1 MLCNSYHE
9 HAAMVLSSGTN
20 RRAFTRVELLVLV
33 ALSAVL
39 AGVLL
44 PAILRADADAD
55 RLRCQNNLKD
65 LGIAVHNCNDTYAK
79 LPPAV
84 GSFPAANS
92 DGTVQFYLLPFVEQ
106 EELFKDGADGAGGFS
121 VWSKGVYNKP
131 VTNFLC
137 PADASGGD
145 AHLFMD
151 WLATS
156 SYASNYL
163 VFAQG
168 GARIPAS
175 FPDGTSNTIL
185 FAERFQICNQ
195 SPCAWAYSGE
205 TEWAP
210 TFAYSSVAK
219 FQTQPAQAQCNPALA
234 QGIHP
239 GGIEVGIADGSART
253 VANSITPQTW
263 YYACCPNDGMVLGP
277 DW

>member
-1 MLCNSYHE
+1 MCDFYSEDL
-9 HAAMVLSSGTN
+9 AMIRSPGTN
-20 RRAFTRVELLVLV
+20 RCGFTMVELLILL
-33 ALSAVL
+33 ASAVIL

-44 PAILRADADAD
+44 PALVRADADAD
-55 RLRCQNNLKD
+55 RLRCQNNLKE
-65 LGIAVHNCNDTYAK
+65 LGLAVHNCNDTYGK
-79 LPPAV
+79 LPPTI

-106 EELFKDGADGAGGFS
+106 DELYKDSADGAGGFS
-121 VWSKGVYNKP
+121 VWSNGVHSKP

-145 AHLFMD
+145 SHLYQD

-156 SYASNYL
+156 SYASNFL
-163 VFAQG
+163 VFALG
-168 GARIPAS
+168 GASIPRS
-175 FPDGTSNTIL
+175 FPDGTSNTLL

-195 SPCAWAYSGE
+195 TPCAWAYSGE

-210 TFAYSSVAK
+210 TFAYSIVAK

-239 GGIEVGIADGSART
+239 GGIEVEMADGSART

-263 YYACCPNDGMVLGP
+263 YYACCPSDGMVLGP